1 MQTRVDPARDMIY
14 VNGNRLPKKLP
25 PKVYLALN
33 KPKGCATVTCPW
45 NYFDVPLLFNVLSQV
60 WALNPMCICGLMRL
74 QYHRYICS
82 SGEKESKSVLCLF
95 DDYLRSWVCVDWTSR
110 IPFFWYVS
118 FLQKASIPLPL
129 NFSISL
135 YKYHIFINLFAV
147 MSFKSVMWYFA
158 FPEQTKSWSTKTKN
172 LYSGSPW
179 CCHNWIDYCDQ
190 WWYAYCYS
198 KVMDSCNIIKIW
210 WMRVL

>member
-33 KPKGCATVTCPW
+33 KPKGCVTVTCPC
-45 NYFDVPLLFNVLSQV
+45 NYFYVPLLFNVLSQV

-95 DDYLRSWVCVDWTSR
+95 DDYLKSWVCVDWTSR

-118 FLQKASIPLPL
+118 FSQKASIPLLL

-135 YKYHIFINLFAV
+135 YNIIYSLIYLLLCLLNPLCDTLHFQNKQNPGVPKPRIFTVGRLDVATTGLIILTNDGMHIAIA
-147 MSFKSVMWYFA
+147 
-158 FPEQTKSWSTKTKN
+158 KSWIPVT
-172 LYSGSPW
+172 
-179 CCHNWIDYCDQ
+179 
-190 WWYAYCYS
+190 
-198 KVMDSCNIIKIW
+198 
-210 WMRVL
+210 